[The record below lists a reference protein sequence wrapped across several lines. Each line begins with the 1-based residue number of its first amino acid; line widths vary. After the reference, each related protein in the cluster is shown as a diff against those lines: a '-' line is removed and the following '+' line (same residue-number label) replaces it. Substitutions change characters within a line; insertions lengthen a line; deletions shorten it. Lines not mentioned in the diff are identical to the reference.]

1 MNRLYEPEIIRSI
14 NGLGWTVVRYG
25 RDEVSSFQNWI
36 GENFD
41 DFETAEKALLIWEEK
56 EPSFGIEQFLYIK
69 NRVKVS
75 ILYAYHDLIC

>member
-1 MNRLYEPEIIRSI
+1 MNKLYEPEIIRSI

-41 DFETAEKALLIWEEK
+41 DFESAEKASFIWEGK
-56 EPSFGIEQFLYIK
+56 EPSFGIE
-69 NRVKVS
+69 
-75 ILYAYHDLIC
+75 